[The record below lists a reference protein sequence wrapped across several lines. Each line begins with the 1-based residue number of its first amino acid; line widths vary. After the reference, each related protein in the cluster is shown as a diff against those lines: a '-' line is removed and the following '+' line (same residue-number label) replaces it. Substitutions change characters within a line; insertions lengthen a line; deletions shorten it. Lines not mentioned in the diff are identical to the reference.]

1 MLKAGKIL
9 LIIAGFLLIFDAFL
23 MALHIPNPF
32 YTLFGWPLPC
42 PLTLLSLGLGILL
55 TAFGSQSCC
64 KK

>member
-9 LIIAGFLLIFDAFL
+9 LIIAGFLLILDAFL
-23 MALHIPNPF
+23 MAARIPNP
-32 YTLFGWPLPC
+32 LFGWPLPC
-42 PLTLLSLGLGILL
+42 PVTLAALGLGILL

>member
-9 LIIAGFLLIFDAFL
+9 LIIAGFLLILDAFL
-23 MALHIPNPF
+23 MAARIPNP
-32 YTLFGWPLPC
+32 LFGWPLPC
-42 PLTLLSLGLGILL
+42 PVTLAVLGLGILL

>member
-9 LIIAGFLLIFDAFL
+9 LIIAGFLLILDAFL
-23 MALHIPNPF
+23 MASRIPNP
-32 YTLFGWPLPC
+32 LFGWPLPC
-42 PLTLLSLGLGILL
+42 PVTLAVLGLGILL

>member
-9 LIIAGFLLIFDAFL
+9 LIIAGFLLILDAFL
-23 MALHIPNPF
+23 MAARIPNP
-32 YTLFGWPLPC
+32 LFGWPLPC
-42 PLTLLSLGLGILL
+42 PVTLVVLGLGILL

>member
-9 LIIAGFLLIFDAFL
+9 LIIAGFLLILDAFL
-23 MALHIPNPF
+23 MAFRIPNP
-32 YTLFGWPLPC
+32 LFGWPLPC
-42 PLTLLSLGLGILL
+42 PLTLLVLGLGILL